1 MGLCDPA
8 VAPPGEGGI
17 RGYRFEVGA
26 ELVSGKCEKRARDL
40 RLVIFEVG
48 ATPPRARVDGD
59 GWRLRDTLA
68 AVVPDPVQRL
78 ALDLHPARLGHAG
91 GSVEQSHQRQA
102 RVVRDLSEPSARA
115 IRERVAA
122 RLNHA

>member
-59 GWRLRDTLA
+59 GRRLRDTLA
-68 AVVPDPVQRL
+68 AVVPHPVPRL
-78 ALDLHPARLGHAG
+78 PPDLHPPPVRPTPG
-91 GSVEQSHQRQA
+91 GRAQRPQ
-102 RVVRDLSEPSARA
+102 
-115 IRERVAA
+115 
-122 RLNHA
+122 